1 MAISGLPESTVLVL
15 GSVLGGMLL
24 LQAVLLWR
32 LLGAVGVLRRFDDRL
47 ERLSDALSL
56 LTETSESG
64 FRAMGAELERV
75 GQTVT
80 ARRPGRT
87 ANTRVAAAA
96 KRGQSVPQIAVREEM
111 SEGEVRLRLHLAEM
125 SQGPGAAGAQT
136 RGGRDG
142 SLRA

>member
-64 FRAMGAELERV
+64 FQAIGAELERV

-87 ANTRVAAAA
+87 TNARVAAAA

-125 SQGPGAAGAQT
+125 SQGTRSAGGQA

-142 SLRA
+142 ALRA